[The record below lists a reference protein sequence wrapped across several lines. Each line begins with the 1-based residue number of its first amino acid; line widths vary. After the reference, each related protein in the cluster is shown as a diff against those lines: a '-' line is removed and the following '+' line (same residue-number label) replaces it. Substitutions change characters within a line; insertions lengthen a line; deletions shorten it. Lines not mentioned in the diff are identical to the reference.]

1 MKLKELVIRFL
12 ENKYLAFA
20 ITLIIF
26 VLCTMPSEN
35 IPKTTDD
42 KTAHFVAF
50 AGWAFC
56 WQFAFKNYS
65 RTLFLGIIY
74 GILIE
79 FWQGSLPVSFHRGF
93 DWYDTLADSVGV
105 VIGLTA
111 VSLLKILLLDN
122 NKKGE

>member
-26 VLCTMPSEN
+26 GLCTMPSEN
-35 IPKTTDD
+35 LPKTTDD

-56 WQFAFKNYS
+56 WQFAFKNYKK
-65 RTLFLGIIY
+65 TLVLGILY

-79 FWQGSLPVSFHRGF
+79 FWQGSLPDSFHRGF
-93 DWYDTLADSVGV
+93 DWYDALADSVGV
-105 VIGLTA
+105 IIGLIVTFF
-111 VSLLKILLLDN
+111 VRILLSKFLKN
-122 NKKGE
+122 

>member
-20 ITLIIF
+20 ITLAIF
-26 VLCTMPSEN
+26 VLCTMPSAQL
-35 IPKTTDD
+35 PKGND

-56 WQFAFKNYS
+56 WQFAFKNVS
-65 RTLFLGIIY
+65 KTLIFGILY

-79 FWQGSLPVSFHRGF
+79 FWQGSLPTSFHRGF
-93 DWYDTLADSVGV
+93 DWYDSLADSIGV
-105 VIGLTA
+105 IIGLVMFYFA
-111 VSLLKILLLDN
+111 NKILSKNTL
-122 NKKGE
+122 

>member
-1 MKLKELVIRFL
+1 MKLKELAIKFL

-35 IPKTTDD
+35 LPKNENFND

-56 WQFAFKNYS
+56 WQFAFKNYPK
-65 RTLFLGIIY
+65 TLILGIIY

-79 FWQGSLPVSFHRGF
+79 FWQGSLPISFHRSF
-93 DWYDTLADSVGV
+93 DWYDALADGVGV
-105 VIGLTA
+105 IIGLTA
-111 VSLLKILLLDN
+111 AFFVRLFYRSF
-122 NKKGE
+122 

>member
-1 MKLKELVIRFL
+1 MKLKELAIRFL

-26 VLCTMPSEN
+26 LLCTIPSDNLPKNEN
-35 IPKTTDD
+35 FND

-56 WQFAFKNYS
+56 WQFAFKSYPK
-65 RTLFLGIIY
+65 TLVLGILY

-79 FWQGSLPVSFHRGF
+79 FWQGSLPVYFHRGF
-93 DWYDTLADSVGV
+93 DWYDALADSVGV
-105 VIGLTA
+105 VIGLIGAFFITKF
-111 VSLLKILLLDN
+111 LTID
-122 NKKGE
+122 

>member
-1 MKLKELVIRFL
+1 MKLKELAIKFL

-26 VLCTMPSEN
+26 VLCTMPSEKL
-35 IPKTTDD
+35 PDADD

-65 RTLFLGIIY
+65 KTLIIGILY

-79 FWQGSLPVSFHRGF
+79 FWQGSLPTSFHRSF
-93 DWYDTLADSVGV
+93 DWYDALADGVGV
-105 VIGLTA
+105 IIGLLINFLA
-111 VSLLKILLLDN
+111 NKIIQ
-122 NKKGE
+122 KGS

>member
-1 MKLKELVIRFL
+1 MKLKELAIRFL

-26 VLCTMPSEN
+26 VLCTIPSEQL
-35 IPKTTDD
+35 PKGND

-50 AGWAFC
+50 AGWAFY
-56 WQFAFKNYS
+56 WQFAFKNYPK
-65 RTLFLGIIY
+65 TLVLGILY

-93 DWYDTLADSVGV
+93 DWYDALADGVGV
-105 VIGLTA
+105 IIGLVA
-111 VSLLKILLLDN
+111 AFFVRMFYRSF
-122 NKKGE
+122 